1 MARRPEFYF
10 DGTYYRKRLRL
21 PDGRYKDIRAKTK
34 EALRAKLYDAET
46 AMRLGL
52 ALTDDTTV
60 AELAVQFYT
69 NRAGS
74 LSESRKA
81 DYRNAINVHICPV
94 IGVMRVR
101 DVKPEDC
108 QRVKAAVAD
117 KSFSLQQKVIGVM
130 RMIFTVAVDNGLI
143 YKSPADKIKPGGA
156 KPAEKE
162 ALTPEQCDQLAW
174 ALEGTRAYIPV
185 MLGMY
190 AGLRREE
197 IFGLR
202 WEDVDLDAKPPRLT
216 VNNAVRFASGKAVF
230 PAPLKSKKSHRV
242 LAIPDVLAA
251 ALREGQA
258 ASKSAFVCPGQD
270 GGCITYQGM
279 RNVVDMIYRRCPASE
294 GQIAR
299 RARLEA
305 ERGKPFAARRPNAN
319 MRMVDFRVTLHQL
332 RHTYITRLIL
342 AGVPVKKVQYAA
354 GHDDPQIT
362 LQIYTHVM
370 DNTPESMADDISR
383 AFPPA
388 GSV

>member
-21 PDGRYKDIRAKTK
+21 PDGTYKDIRAKTK

-60 AELAVQFYT
+60 AELAVQFYN

-74 LSESRKA
+74 LSESRKG

-94 IGVMRVR
+94 IGAMRVR

-117 KSFSLQQKVIGVM
+117 KSFSLQQKVIGIM
-130 RMIFTVAVDNGLI
+130 KMIFTVAVDNGLI
-143 YKSPADKIKPGGA
+143 YRSPADKVKPGGE
-156 KPAEKE
+156 KPKEKV

-202 WEDVDLDAKPPRLT
+202 WKDIDLDSKPPRLT
-216 VNNAVRFASGKAVF
+216 VNYAVRFSGGKAVF
-230 PAPLKSKKSHRV
+230 PAPLKSKKSHRT
-242 LAIPDVLAA
+242 LAIPSVLAV
-251 ALREGQA
+251 ALAEA
-258 ASKSAFVCPGQD
+258 KSSSVSDFVCPGQD
-270 GGCITYQGM
+270 GGHITYQGM
-279 RNVVDMIYRRCPASE
+279 RNVVNTIHRRCPASK

-305 ERGKPFAARRPNAN
+305 ERGKPFAPRAPSKN
-319 MRMVDFRVTLHQL
+319 MRMVDFNVTLHQL

-342 AGVPVKKVQYAA
+342 SGMPVKKVQYAA
-354 GHDDPQIT
+354 GHDDPKIT

-370 DNTPESMADDISR
+370 DNTPESMADDINR
-383 AFPPA
+383 AFQT
-388 GSV
+388 GSD